1 MRLELKD
8 KKPVIGFSYAWQGIR
23 FVIKSERNFRI
34 HLVAAILVFIAGW
47 ILQISL
53 MEWIIIVILI
63 GMVLIT
69 EMLNTV
75 VEQMIDYIKPEMH
88 PAAKQIKD
96 IAAGAVL
103 IAAMVAAIIGC
114 LVFIPKIV
122 PLM

>member
-8 KKPVIGFSYAWQGIR
+8 KKSVIGFSYAWEGIR

-34 HLVAAILVFIAGW
+34 HLFAAILVLIAGL

-53 MEWIIIVILI
+53 IEWIIIVILI

-75 VEQMIDYIKPEMH
+75 VEQMIDYMKPEVH

-103 IAAMVAAIIGC
+103 IASMIAAIIGC

-122 PLM
+122 LLM

>member
-1 MRLELKD
+1 MKD
-8 KKPVIGFSYAWQGIR
+8 KKSVIGFSYAWEGIR

-34 HLVAAILVFIAGW
+34 HLFAAILVLIAGL

-53 MEWIIIVILI
+53 IEWIIIVILI

-75 VEQMIDYIKPEMH
+75 VEQMIDYMKPEVH

-103 IAAMVAAIIGC
+103 IASMIAAIIGC

-122 PLM
+122 LLM